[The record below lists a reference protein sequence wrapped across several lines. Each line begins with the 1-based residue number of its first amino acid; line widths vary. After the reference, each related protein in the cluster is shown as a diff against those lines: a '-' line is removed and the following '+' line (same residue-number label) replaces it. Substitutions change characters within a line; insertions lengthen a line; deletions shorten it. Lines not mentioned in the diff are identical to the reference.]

1 VIVLTRQ
8 GKGALEGDCHGEKK
22 LWEVMCGV
30 DQVKRSVIE
39 GNKGAIEKTEMHP
52 HPMGCC

>member
-1 VIVLTRQ
+1 MLTRQ